1 MCRLSTTVHLKTKVF
16 GRTHEKLFMI
26 TAVSVLSV
34 TTAFAET
41 APGSVSFEDGSV
53 IASLTG
59 VAGDA
64 AAGRNTFKIASRAIV
79 LHVT

>member
-1 MCRLSTTVHLKTKVF
+1 MKNF
-16 GRTHEKLFMI
+16 FMI

-64 AAGRNTFKIASRAIV
+64 AAGRNNLQKSQAGQLSCMS
-79 LHVT
+79 HE